1 MRQKF
6 ALYAAA
12 ALLGSGAASAS
23 PVEVTAPLQ
32 LAQVGQ
38 ERRDVREER
47 RELRDARDDLK
58 DAKRDLR
65 QADTPREQRRALE
78 DLRDARRE
86 VQEEKRDVREERQEL
101 REALRPEVRTR
112 VHRYVTTTRTNVVQV
127 PSGFTVA
134 TGAVL
139 PGNIV
144 LQAFPADIG
153 VTQYQYVIIGQQPVL
168 VEPAFSTSAQNGAAT
183 GGTTSSRLPAW
194 DPGPADHRGEPL
206 RLVGN
211 E

>member
-1 MRQKF
+1 MRQT
-6 ALYAAA
+6 LTLCAAV

-23 PVEVTAPLQ
+23 PIGATIPLQ
-32 LAQVGQ
+32 FAQVGQ

-47 RELRDARDDLK
+47 RELRDAQDDRRD
-58 DAKRDLR
+58 ARRDLR

-86 VQEEKRDVREERQEL
+86 VQEERRDVREERREL
-101 REALRPEVRTR
+101 REALLQPEVRTR

-127 PSGFTVA
+127 PTGFTVA

-144 LQAFPADIG
+144 LQAFPAEIG

-168 VEPAFSTSAQNGAAT
+168 VEPRTRRIVET
-183 GGTTSSRLPAW
+183 IR
-194 DPGPADHRGEPL
+194 
-206 RLVGN
+206 
-211 E
+211 

>member
-1 MRQKF
+1 MRHKF

-12 ALLGSGAASAS
+12 ALLGSGGASAS
-23 PVEVTAPLQ
+23 PVEATAPLQ

-47 RELRDARDDLK
+47 RELRDAQDDRR

-78 DLRDARRE
+78 DLQDARRE
-86 VQEEKRDVREERQEL
+86 VQEERRDVREERQEL

-127 PSGFTVA
+127 PTGFTVT

-168 VEPAFSTSAQNGAAT
+168 VEPRT
-183 GGTTSSRLPAW
+183 R
-194 DPGPADHRGEPL
+194 RIVEII
-206 RLVGN
+206 R
-211 E
+211 